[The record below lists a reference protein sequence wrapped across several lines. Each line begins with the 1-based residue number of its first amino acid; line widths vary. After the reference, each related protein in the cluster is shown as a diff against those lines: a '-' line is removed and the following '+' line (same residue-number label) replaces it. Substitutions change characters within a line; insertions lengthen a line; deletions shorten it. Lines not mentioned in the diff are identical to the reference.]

1 MRRLVL
7 VPVLVLALFAVTAC
21 NNPYGIAAK
30 LAQDIAVSVNQA
42 DVTVDQ
48 IRVQGAISANEERA
62 ILGYLS
68 SINTLDG
75 QYIGCVQQAHA
86 NTGTIGGFTACV
98 QTLAKGIGDLATL
111 AAIHVTNPASQAK
124 VTAVVQAVVTL
135 VTATVTA
142 LNGH

>member
-1 MRRLVL
+1 MRRMVFALVL
-7 VPVLVLALFAVTAC
+7 SGLMLAC
-21 NNPYGIAAK
+21 NDPYGVAAK
-30 LAQDIAVSVNQA
+30 LAQDVAVSVNQA

-48 IRVQGAISANEERA
+48 LRVAGTISADEERS

-86 NTGTIGGFTACV
+86 NTGTIGGFTACA
-98 QTLAKGIGDLATL
+98 QSLATGL
-111 AAIHVTNPASQAK
+111 GNPATLTAIHVTHQASQAK
-124 VTAVVQAVVTL
+124 VTAIVQAVVTL

-142 LNGH
+142 LGGK